1 MTGRTVSTSSSVYY
15 NRVVIA
21 IKRCIVATFDQPK
34 WNEFGYF
41 ADCYEIINSHPRLLR
56 SLGWGDLDY
65 EDCVLDIIPKII
77 GESADSLRGDRFRI
91 VEEFIGLRDW
101 LRNSDADLYAAI
113 YIKADGML
121 LDDVE
126 EAVSRL
132 DVAEFNRHVARI
144 RTGIQSDPEQ
154 AIGSAKE
161 LLESVLKAI
170 VGLEGERSKEEI
182 PALIKKARRVLDL
195 DPNHNSSS
203 APGADIIRRTLSN
216 LGQIVTGVYEVRNLY
231 GTGHGRYRSSELEIA
246 HARLVVNAAVTIAAF
261 LLDVAHEREIL
272 DSS

>member
-65 EDCVLDIIPKII
+65 EDCVLDI
-77 GESADSLRGDRFRI
+77 
-91 VEEFIGLRDW
+91 
-101 LRNSDADLYAAI
+101 
-113 YIKADGML
+113 KADGML

-170 VGLEGERSKEEI
+170 VGLEGERSKEEM

-216 LGQIVTGVYEVRNLY
+216 LGQIVTGVY
-231 GTGHGRYRSSELEIA
+231 
-246 HARLVVNAAVTIAAF
+246 
-261 LLDVAHEREIL
+261 
-272 DSS
+272 